1 MLPPATSAACVTL
14 RCQELCPGVA
24 RVAFESPTPN
34 GRSLFGRKSVS
45 PAGRPRALRI
55 RGACPAESPG
65 TRRWPRRCAAVAAD
79 QDQAARLP
87 LSSRTS
93 VMYIFWRHDLMVGI
107 CDLDGGLISSF
118 FCTVCAGLLLLCCGP
133 LFCSGP
139 AHVGLLS
146 ATHGMAHRSVGLGRR
161 APVASKIWM
170 QRIQAYES
178 AKGVEL
184 SL

>member
-1 MLPPATSAACVTL
+1 MPPATSAACVTL

-55 RGACPAESPG
+55 RGACPAESPAPPMLRSCG
-65 TRRWPRRCAAVAAD
+65 RSGSGGEAA
-79 QDQAARLP
+79 P
-87 LSSRTS
+87 SSRTS

-107 CDLDGGLISSF
+107 CDLDGGLVSSF